1 MEDSLLKS
9 PAEIVDENI
18 DRGKSK
24 ANLPT
29 IKTILQG
36 VLAGIFIGMGA
47 QASSV
52 AAHSVANVGLSRTI
66 AGCVF
71 PIGLMMIVFLGG
83 ELFTGNTMIAA
94 AAFEKKAT
102 WYQYARNLTIIFFS
116 NFLGAFIIVALT
128 SLSGQWNYTEGLLG
142 AYTIKVAYGKTG
154 LDFVTAFSSGILCNL
169 FVCVAVLM
177 AVAAKD
183 AAGKIF
189 GVFFPIFAFV
199 VSGFEHCVANMYY
212 IPAGLLAKLNP
223 KYLEKAEE
231 AYGLTADKL
240 ESLSV
245 AGMIKNLIP
254 VTLGNIVGGGLFIG
268 IFLVVINKRVKQKR
282 LKKDI

>member
-154 LDFVTAFSSGILCNL
+154 LSLLTNF
-169 FVCVAVLM
+169 
-177 AVAAKD
+177 AASLYEKNPS
-183 AAGKIF
+183 AR
-189 GVFFPIFAFV
+189 
-199 VSGFEHCVANMYY
+199 
-212 IPAGLLAKLNP
+212 LLS
-223 KYLEKAEE
+223 Y
-231 AYGLTADKL
+231 AY
-240 ESLSV
+240 
-245 AGMIKNLIP
+245 
-254 VTLGNIVGGGLFIG
+254 
-268 IFLVVINKRVKQKR
+268 
-282 LKKDI
+282 